1 MGIGPS
7 LGMRNIYQNGCVDMK
22 LEIYL
27 KIMKCWIIRP
37 KLFSP
42 VVEWKNRKGEIRM
55 QFFR

>member
-1 MGIGPS
+1 VGIGPS
-7 LGMRNIYQNGCVDMK
+7 LGMRNIYQNGCVGMK

-37 KLFSP
+37 KVFSP
-42 VVEWKNRKGEIRM
+42 VVEWKNPKGEIRM